1 MSVDWGDWSAFE
13 GAVGR
18 PLAEVE
24 RSVARRY
31 FDELMEAKADRIAAL
46 TRLLAR
52 NGAVLDTTQAGI
64 QALNDFYVTNVE
76 ADRRDPERLAPRWFA
91 VGLDVG
97 LFIGDAI
104 IERVPGVE
112 WKLFTGSKRDLSHHR
127 PVLMGFDV
135 PNARYNVD
143 PERVVGV
150 HGRRIIAGDPVEPD
164 QFWQMVSYRA

>member
-1 MSVDWGDWSAFE
+1 M
-13 GAVGR
+13 
-18 PLAEVE
+18 
-24 RSVARRY
+24 
-31 FDELMEAKADRIAAL
+31 
-46 TRLLAR
+46 
-52 NGAVLDTTQAGI
+52 LDTTQAGI
-64 QALNDFYVTNVE
+64 QALNDFYGANVE
-76 ADRRDPERLAPRWFA
+76 ADRRDPERLAARWYA

-112 WKLFTGSKRDLSHHR
+112 WRLFTGSWRDISHHR

-135 PNARYNVD
+135 PNPRYNVD

-150 HGRRIIAGDPVEPD
+150 HGYRIIAGLPVEAD